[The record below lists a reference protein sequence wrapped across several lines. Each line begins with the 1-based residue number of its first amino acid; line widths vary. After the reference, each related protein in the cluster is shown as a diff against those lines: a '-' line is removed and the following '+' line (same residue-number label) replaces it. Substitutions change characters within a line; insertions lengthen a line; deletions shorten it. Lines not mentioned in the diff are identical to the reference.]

1 MTMSGRRASVVL
13 VVALLMGALVAFG
26 LTQATAQDNPN
37 SQPSTSEAAADDS
50 SGSFQTLQVRRVV
63 WAVVNSD
70 GTLARGQGALDA
82 NRLDVG
88 QYEVLFDRVVR
99 RCAYTA
105 TIGISRAVGVE
116 APGEITVAG
125 RAGARNGVFIST
137 HDSTG
142 AFADRG
148 FHLTVNCPA

>member
-1 MTMSGRRASVVL
+1 MVL

-37 SQPSTSEAAADDS
+37 SQPSTSEAAAVAS
-50 SGSFQTLQVRRVV
+50 SGSFQAQSSHLRRVL
-63 WAVVNSD
+63 WAVVDSD

-82 NRLDVG
+82 NRLSDG
-88 QYEVLFDRVVR
+88 TYEVLFDRGIR
-99 RCAYTA
+99 GCAYTA
-105 TIGISRAVGVE
+105 TIGLSGAAGVE
-116 APGEITVAG
+116 APGEITVVGRFEAG
-125 RAGARNGVFIST
+125 NGVFITT

-142 AFADRG
+142 ASANRG